1 MGSSTHPQLWGAF
14 NMTQQSEMKTL
25 ESEAR
30 LGWQAAEELLR
41 PFGAVAANFSEAIR
55 LLVHHYE
62 AGSNRLPLSA
72 ENHIIRLLKND
83 TIKATYYFLTKQYRP
98 EVLAPGKLIEAKEF
112 FEAYTPFEHAVIL
125 AYCYLSRNLGRKTD
139 KDDWAYV
146 ENPLYEAL
154 TTGGIIGQ
162 GVPEIGLGFGLLCRG
177 LRYLAFAPFL
187 RENRRGFKDYRI
199 HLKSKDL
206 AYDIPYEEQTF
217 QTNNIQIAA
226 IILERMGFNHA
237 LALEYVAAAT
247 HNKEHTPSAVYGI
260 PLSMAEA
267 LIDSYMETGEILEKT
282 PAWTGKELTLSVEI
296 RGAIMGKLNR
306 AMAAKDRNEWL
317 SKGSA
322 SISAET
328 TPELFVGV
336 DV

>member
-1 MGSSTHPQLWGAF
+1 
-14 NMTQQSEMKTL
+14 MTQQTEMKTL

-30 LGWQAAEELLR
+30 LGWQAADELLR

-72 ENHIIRLLKND
+72 ENHIIRLLKNN
-83 TIKATYYFLTKQYRP
+83 TIKATYYFLSKEYRP
-98 EVLAPGKLIEAKEF
+98 AVLSPGKLIDAKEF

-125 AYCYLSRNLGRKTD
+125 AYCYLSRNLSRKTD

-162 GVPEIGLGFGLLCRG
+162 AVPEIGLGFGLLCRG

-187 RENRRGFKDYRI
+187 RENRRGFKEYRI

-206 AYDIPYEEQTF
+206 AYDIPYEEQVF
-217 QTNNIQIAA
+217 QTNNIQIAG
-226 IILERMGFNHA
+226 IILERMGFNHS
-237 LALEYVAAAT
+237 LALDYVAAAT
-247 HNKEHTPSAVYGI
+247 RNKDHTPSALYGV
-260 PLSMAEA
+260 PFSMAEA
-267 LIDSYMETGEILEKT
+267 LIDSYMETGEILEKI

-296 RGAIMGKLNR
+296 RGEIMGKLNR
-306 AMAAKDRNEWL
+306 AIAAKERIEWL
-317 SKGSA
+317 SKGSS
-322 SISAET
+322 SISEEA

-336 DV
+336 GV

>member
-1 MGSSTHPQLWGAF
+1 MVQHT
-14 NMTQQSEMKTL
+14 EMKSIDT
-25 ESEAR
+25 EAR

-62 AGSNRLPLSA
+62 VGSSRLPLAA
-72 ENHIIRLLKND
+72 ENHIIRLLKNS
-83 TIKATYYFLTKQYRP
+83 TIKATYYFLTKEHRP
-98 EVLAPGKLIEAKEF
+98 QVLTPGKLIDAKEF
-112 FEAYTPFEHAVIL
+112 FEAYTPIEHAVIL
-125 AYCYLSRNLGRKTD
+125 AYCYLSRNLSRKTD

-162 GVPEIGLGFGLLCRG
+162 GIPEIGLAFGLLSRG

-206 AYDIPYEEQTF
+206 AFDIAYEENTF

-226 IILERMGFNHA
+226 IVLERIGFNHSM
-237 LALEYVAAAT
+237 ALEYVAAAT
-247 HNKEHTPSAVYGI
+247 GNKDHTPSQLYGI
-260 PLSMAEA
+260 PFSMAEA
-267 LIDSYMETGEILEKT
+267 LIDSYMETGEILERS
-282 PAWTGKELTLSVEI
+282 PAWTGSEMVVSVEA
-296 RGAIMGKLNR
+296 RGAIMTNLNK
-306 AMAAKDRNEWL
+306 AISTKERNEWL
-317 SKGSA
+317 SKGSS
-322 SISAET
+322 SINPEQ
-328 TPELFVGV
+328 TPELFVEG
-336 DV
+336 

>member
-1 MGSSTHPQLWGAF
+1 
-14 NMTQQSEMKTL
+14 MTEQKEIKAIDN
-25 ESEAR
+25 EAR

-72 ENHIIRLLKND
+72 ENHIIRLLKNS
-83 TIKATYYFLTKQYRP
+83 TIKATYYFLTKEHRP
-98 EVLAPGKLIEAKEF
+98 HVLTPGKLIDAKEF

-125 AYCYLSRNLGRKTD
+125 AYCYLSRNLSRKTD

-162 GVPEIGLGFGLLCRG
+162 GIPEVGLGFGLLCRG
-177 LRYLAFAPFL
+177 IRYLAFAPFL
-187 RENRRGFKDYRI
+187 RENRRGFKEYRL

-206 AYDIPYEEQTF
+206 AYDIAYEERTF

-226 IILERMGFNHA
+226 IILERMGFNHSM
-237 LALEYVAAAT
+237 ALEFVAAAYG
-247 HNKEHTPSAVYGI
+247 NREHTPNQLYGI
-260 PLSMAEA
+260 PFSMAEA
-267 LIDSYMETGEILEKT
+267 LIESYMESGEILERT
-282 PAWTGKELTLSVEI
+282 PAWVGKEQIISVEA
-296 RGAIMGKLNR
+296 RGSIMGKLNR
-306 AMAAKDRNEWL
+306 AMSAKTRNEWL
-317 SKGSA
+317 SKGGS
-322 SISAET
+322 SITPEL
-328 TPELFVGV
+328 TPELFVQA
-336 DV
+336 

>member
-1 MGSSTHPQLWGAF
+1 
-14 NMTQQSEMKTL
+14 MTQQPEMKNL

-62 AGSNRLPLSA
+62 VGSNRLPLSA
-72 ENHIIRLLKND
+72 ENHIIRLLRNG
-83 TIKATYYFLTKQYRP
+83 TIKATYYYLTKEYRP
-98 EVLAPGKLIEAKEF
+98 EVLKPGKLIDAKEF

-125 AYCYLSRNLGRKTD
+125 AYCYLSRNLSRKTD

-154 TTGGIIGQ
+154 TTGGIIGN
-162 GVPEIGLGFGLLCRG
+162 GVPEIGLGFGLLSRG

-206 AYDIPYEEQTF
+206 AYDIPYEEREF
-217 QTNNIQIAA
+217 QTNSIQIAA
-226 IILERMGFNHA
+226 IILERMGFTHA
-237 LALEYVAAAT
+237 LALEYVAAANG
-247 HNKEHTPSAVYGI
+247 NKDHTPSPLYGV

-267 LIDSYMETGEILEKT
+267 LIGAYMENGEILEKT
-282 PAWTGKELTLSVEI
+282 PAWTGKEMAISVEI

-306 AMAAKDRNEWL
+306 AISAKERNEWL
-317 SKGSA
+317 SKGSS
-322 SISAET
+322 SINPEL
-328 TPELFVGV
+328 TPELFVEA
-336 DV
+336 